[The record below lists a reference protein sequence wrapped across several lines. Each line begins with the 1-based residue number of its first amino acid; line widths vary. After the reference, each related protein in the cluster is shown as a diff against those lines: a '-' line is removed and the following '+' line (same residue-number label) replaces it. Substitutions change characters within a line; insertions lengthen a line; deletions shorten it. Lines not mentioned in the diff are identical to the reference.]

1 MTDKPRT
8 FHCGNCHKDFI
19 VTDRTWTDEKQQAE
33 VARNF
38 PGLRKE
44 EQMQV
49 CDDCFKELVAKHGLW
64 A

>member
-1 MTDKPRT
+1 MSDKPRT
-8 FHCGNCHKDFI
+8 FRCANCERNFI

-38 PGLRKE
+38 PGLRPE
-44 EQMQV
+44 ERAQV

>member
-1 MTDKPRT
+1 MSDKPRT
-8 FHCGNCHKDFI
+8 FHCANCKKNFMI
-19 VTDRTWTDEKQQAE
+19 TDRAWTEEDARAE
-33 VARNF
+33 AARNF

-44 EQMQV
+44 EQAQV